1 MEANLFLNRYLR
13 RHISMYEFRSEI
25 KVDIPGVLNV
35 KSFKKWVSSQRA
47 LFIQKEIDLSNYKFN
62 PSIPSFFGEVNF
74 LEDGYLLIQPE
85 YDIDKGVIYFFED
98 VDGIPEGYHI
108 RVRMIFLPAPSLQKK
123 LTKLSMVLVKDEPEG
138 EFKPIQPE
146 TPKPKKKS
154 TGTKSKAAS
163 KKTTSAKKKTSKTK
177 GRD

>member
-1 MEANLFLNRYLR
+1 
-13 RHISMYEFRSEI
+13 MYEFRSEI

-47 LFIQKEIDLSNYKFN
+47 IFIQKDIDLEEFRFN
-62 PSIPSFFGEVNF
+62 TSTPSFFGEVN
-74 LEDGYLLIQPE
+74 LVDDGYLLIQPE

-98 VDGIPEGYHI
+98 VDGIPEGYHVK
-108 RVRMIFLPAPSLQKK
+108 VRMIYLPSSTSKK
-123 LTKLSMVLVKDEPEG
+123 YLTKLSMVLVKDEPKK